1 MSEINKQNENNT
13 CECEEPEPLC
23 EDCMMVLDQTT
34 KQNVIRMLE
43 EIYNDYRKNLN
54 CWGQRM
60 MIRTYIDNIIAKIR
74 GGLLMDDEIMQI
86 VEEMKEDYM
95 NDREQNN
102 WK

>member
-13 CECEEPEPLC
+13 CECEDFNKC
-23 EDCMMVLDQTT
+23 KDCMRVLDQTT

-54 CWGQRM
+54 WGQRM
-60 MIRTYIDNIIAKIR
+60 MIRTYIDNIIAKVR

-86 VEEMKEDYM
+86 VEEMKEAYI

>member
-1 MSEINKQNENNT
+1 MSEINKQNKNNT

-54 CWGQRM
+54 WGQRM

-86 VEEMKEDYM
+86 VEEMKEAYI